1 MYVAQTRHKF
11 DDPRTKPKQSLTEL
25 DGRAMWM
32 DGRCGWTGDVDG
44 RAMWIVNI
52 LEGAHWVGIWLLILD
67 HSLLLLFIGGSEI
80 YNSRCRQ

>member
-32 DGRCGWTGDVDG
+32 DGRCGWTGDVDCEHFG
-44 RAMWIVNI
+44 MGPLGGNTASHFGSFLIVI
-52 LEGAHWVGIWLLILD
+52 
-67 HSLLLLFIGGSEI
+67 I
-80 YNSRCRQ
+80 YWRLGNL

>member
-32 DGRCGWTGDVDG
+32 DGRCGLWTFWKGPIG
-44 RAMWIVNI
+44 WEYGFSFWIIPYCYYLLEARKFITRDAVNDQQI
-52 LEGAHWVGIWLLILD
+52 NVKDYRI
-67 HSLLLLFIGGSEI
+67 
-80 YNSRCRQ
+80 